1 MKIRVI
7 AALSAAALLP
17 LTGTAAAASGQ
28 DPVEGAGLVAN
39 ALYEAGQLP
48 RSTCAEK
55 PVKRNHKPMARA
67 YINAVVAC
75 LDRTWGKHL
84 TAAGL
89 EFQKPRVKYLAK
101 VPKGYCDLEIDN
113 YNAQAYYCEKNR
125 TLIFQLGK
133 DWLDDPHDLWLFSIT
148 SRMYGIHVQ
157 ELVGIGAALDE
168 ESYDDDAEERELV
181 RRYSLQSDCFAGAFM
196 KSVWPLK
203 GRSGKDWKTSLN
215 LLLGDEPGDDRVYGK
230 TANIRAWTKRGF
242 ATGDPGSCNTWTASA
257 SKVA

>member
-1 MKIRVI
+1 MI

-28 DPVEGAGLVAN
+28 DPVEGADLVAN
-39 ALYEAGQLP
+39 ALYEAGPLP

-55 PVKRNHKPMARA
+55 PVKRNDKPMARA

-84 TAAGL
+84 TAAGIDF
-89 EFQKPRVKYLAK
+89 EKIHVKHMTK
-101 VPKGYCDLEIDN
+101 IPKKYCGLDIGKEDS
-113 YNAQAYYCEKNR
+113 QAYYCDKSR
-125 TLIFQLGK
+125 TVIFQLGK
-133 DWLDDPHDLWLFSIT
+133 SWLDSPKDLWLFDT
-148 SRMYGIHVQ
+148 TAQMYGYHVQ
-157 ELVGIGAALDE
+157 NLTGIAAAFDEEPYEGDAELDE
-168 ESYDDDAEERELV
+168 QT
-181 RRYSLQSDCFAGAFM
+181 RRLSLQSDCFGSAFM

-203 GRSGKDWKTSLN
+203 GRDSRDWKT
-215 LLLGDEPGDDRVYGK
+215 LLKMAGGDEPGDDRVYGK
-230 TANIRAWTKRGF
+230 EATVRAWKKRGF